1 MYSPVFVSRT
11 VSSHKRRLPGMNPSS
26 RVNENGVRG
35 AVDAESEEDRLLTAA
50 RTGNSLAFATLVTRH
65 RGLVLTVIRRMIR
78 NPVEAEDLT
87 QQAFLKAY
95 LNLRSFVG
103 RSTFSTWLVSIARNE
118 ARMWS
123 RKKSRS
129 HEVAMV
135 EFSLDKGQDAP
146 LQPDFMDWRPGP
158 EAVYLQKEST
168 HLLLTAMESLSPLN
182 GRALRLCDLDEEPI
196 VTAAL
201 LLGVSVG
208 ALKSR
213 RVRGRLALRRSLES
227 GLHGGNRSSHKQ
239 DLSRSLR

>member
-1 MYSPVFVSRT
+1 
-11 VSSHKRRLPGMNPSS
+11 MNPSS
-26 RVNENGVRG
+26 RVNENSVRV

-50 RTGNSLAFATLVTRH
+50 RTGNSLAFGTLVTRH

-135 EFSLDKGQDAP
+135 
-146 LQPDFMDWRPGP
+146 
-158 EAVYLQKEST
+158 
-168 HLLLTAMESLSPLN
+168 
-182 GRALRLCDLDEEPI
+182 
-196 VTAAL
+196 
-201 LLGVSVG
+201 
-208 ALKSR
+208 
-213 RVRGRLALRRSLES
+213 
-227 GLHGGNRSSHKQ
+227 
-239 DLSRSLR
+239 